1 MQTYASRLG
10 RIGTVGLVLALA
22 MGADPLVAPDRGELA
37 AQSQHELP
45 RGDGEPYRAHPEAVE
60 AVSKLKSPYCPT
72 MLEVCPS
79 PPGAALR
86 DSIADLAEQGWDS
99 DRIVEWVIDRH
110 GEEYRAVPP
119 KSAGGFVAW
128 WMPAFGAVMLL
139 LGTIWVLQRIRRDPE
154 DRPAP
159 SGAMSDE
166 DEARLREAMREL
178 DAEEEATFF

>member
-1 MQTYASRLG
+1 MPRFRNATFGPALLRA
-10 RIGTVGLVLALA
+10 LALLLA
-22 MGADPLVAPDRGELA
+22 VGVAPMFVSGGDLA
-37 AQSQHELP
+37 AQSQYELP

-60 AVSKLKSPYCPT
+60 AVNKLKSPYCPT

-79 PPGAALR
+79 PAGAALR
-86 DSIADLAEQGWDS
+86 DSIADLAEQGWES

-119 KSAGGFVAW
+119 RTAGGFVAW

-139 LGTIWVLQRIRRDPE
+139 LGTIAVLQRMRSDPE
-154 DRPAP
+154 ARPARVHHV
-159 SGAMSDE
+159 SE
-166 DEARLREAMREL
+166 DDHARLREAMREI